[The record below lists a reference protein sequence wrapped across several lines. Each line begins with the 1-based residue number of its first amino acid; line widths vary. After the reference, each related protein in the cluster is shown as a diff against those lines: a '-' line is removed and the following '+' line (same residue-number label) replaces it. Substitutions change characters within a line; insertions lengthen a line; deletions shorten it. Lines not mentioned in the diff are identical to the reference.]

1 MNMNRG
7 AKALLYDGAA
17 EAELAEPS
25 IPTPAPGRVLRLGR
39 VRVPIAGPYR
49 PWATAYR
56 MPDGRVVWCVRV
68 WEVDHPQKRIVPTET
83 LRTFC
88 RINRLPRLL
97 AEIAAIEGR

>member
-1 MNMNRG
+1 MNRG
-7 AKALLYDGAA
+7 AKALFYESAA
-17 EAELAEPS
+17 EAELARPS
-25 IPTPAPGRVLRLGR
+25 IPTPSPGRVVRLGR
-39 VRVPIAGPYR
+39 IRVPIAGPYR

-56 MPDGRVVWCVRV
+56 MPDGRLVWCLRV
-68 WEVDHPQKRIVPTET
+68 WEVDHPEKKVVSTDT